1 MWMRQGGCATGWTR
15 HETRSTMVPITI
27 KMGAG
32 KKMVSSLKKY
42 SAAAR

>member
-1 MWMRQGGCATGWTR
+1 
-15 HETRSTMVPITI
+15 MVPITI